1 MTTERVGVSR
11 LSREIP
17 MNLYRV
23 IRSTNATR
31 FIGVD
36 SSQVRFNGLIFNTGS
51 GAYSMVAGCSPAG
64 PPGI

>member
-1 MTTERVGVSR
+1 
-11 LSREIP
+11 

-23 IRSTNATR
+23 IRSTKATR

-36 SSQVRFNGLIFNTGS
+36 SSQVRFNGLIFNTGA
-51 GAYSMVAGCSPAG
+51 GAYSMVTGCSPAG